1 MIEILAEAFS
11 QLRPNEGMTYN
22 AGLPI
27 DVSKIKYDNDSTLR
41 ISKEELDTKIAE
53 LQAEYEANEYQRQR
67 AVAYPT
73 WQDQLDKIYH
83 EGIDA
88 WKAEI
93 QAIKDQYPKPDRA

>member
-1 MIEILAEAFS
+1 MRHEAIYATHPNVVRIDDSYGAFDINEQLIELNESAIS
-11 QLRPNEGMTYN
+11 Q
-22 AGLPI
+22 
-27 DVSKIKYDNDSTLR
+27 KIQ
-41 ISKEELDTKIAE
+41 E

-67 AVAYPT
+67 ATEYPS

-93 QAIKDQYPKPDRA
+93 KAVKDKYPKS